1 MVKQIIALSMQNL
14 PQANIKNEIFAKRK
28 VLRKDGQRQLYYVN
42 QNLTPFRRKLFVEVK
57 KLQNVKF
64 KWVNKIGEILIKSH
78 ERSIV
83 RAINGQYKGNLQVG
97 YIWNFIAYI
106 SYMVLWDLKFVCCHL
121 NFLEQF
127 FWQPIQ
133 KN

>member
-1 MVKQIIALSMQNL
+1 MSMCTDVLCMCEYDRSLTVAIAVFL
-14 PQANIKNEIFAKRK
+14 
-28 VLRKDGQRQLYYVN
+28 
-42 QNLTPFRRKLFVEVK
+42 
-57 KLQNVKF
+57 
-64 KWVNKIGEILIKSH
+64 
-78 ERSIV
+78 IV

-106 SYMVLWDLKFVCCHL
+106 SYMFLWDLKPVCCHL